1 MLNISQVDHNLF
13 DGKRVVI
20 AGDIVADQFLSG
32 SISRVSREA
41 PVFILKHEKT
51 DTRPGGGAN
60 AAANVASLGGT
71 PILIGVVGNDASG
84 DALFDSLRRAN
95 IGLETISRSST
106 ITTTK
111 IRVLAAQNYS
121 PKQQV
126 IRIDYENEADIDVT
140 VRSSL
145 IDDLRNASDDAHAI
159 VISDYGYG
167 VVDQNL
173 FVEARRLSNDRN
185 IPLIV
190 DSRFRLREF
199 SGATSATPNLEE
211 VEKLLG
217 SGFSDGDC
225 VELCQQLGYES
236 LLVTCGNEGM
246 LVIEP
251 DAPPRRIAAVGSTVP
266 VDVTGAGDTVIA
278 AYALGLAAGMN
289 FRDAATVANHA
300 GGIVVMK
307 KGTATASID
316 ELLAS
321 LADHEP
327 NSVAQDIS
335 A

>member
-1 MLNISQVDHNLF
+1 MLNISQVDRNLF
-13 DGKRVVI
+13 KGKRVVI

-51 DTRPGGGAN
+51 DTRPGGAAN
-60 AAANVASLGGT
+60 AAANVASLGGV
-71 PILIGVVGNDASG
+71 PILIGLVGNDVNG
-84 DALFDSLRRAN
+84 DALLESLRRAN
-95 IGLETISRSST
+95 VGLDTISRSST
-106 ITTTK
+106 TTTTK
-111 IRVLAAQNYS
+111 IRVLAGQNYS

-126 IRIDYENEADIDVT
+126 IRIDYENDADIGAN
-140 VRSSL
+140 VRSAL
-145 IDDLRNASDDAHAI
+145 IGNLRNASDGAHAI

-167 VVDQNL
+167 VVDQEL
-173 FVEARRLSNDRN
+173 FDEARRLANDRN

-217 SGFSDGDC
+217 SGFSDSDC
-225 VELCQQLGYES
+225 LNLCRQLGYKS

-251 DAPPRRIAAVGSTVP
+251 DAPPQRIAAVGSTVP

-278 AYALGLAAGMN
+278 AYALGLAAGLG
-289 FRDAATVANHA
+289 FRDAAMIANHA

-316 ELLAS
+316 ELLSS
-321 LADHEP
+321 LADNEV
-327 NSVAQDIS
+327 NSAAQDIS